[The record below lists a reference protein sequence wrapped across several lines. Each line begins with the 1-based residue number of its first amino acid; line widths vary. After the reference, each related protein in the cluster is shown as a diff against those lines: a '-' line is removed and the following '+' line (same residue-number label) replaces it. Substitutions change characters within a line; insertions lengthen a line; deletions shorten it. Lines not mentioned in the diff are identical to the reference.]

1 GPTLRQHEMDVL
13 AFIKARLKPKS
24 RRNVD
29 KRAAKPAEKSV
40 PPAEGAGE
48 EAPKTPELEPAS
60 S

>member
-1 GPTLRQHEMDVL
+1 MDVL

-24 RRNVD
+24 RRNVN
-29 KRAAKPAEKSV
+29 KPAAKSAEKAESSPAESR
-40 PPAEGAGE
+40 AE